1 MKNNTQNEKNTK
13 SQNIVEDKK
22 DSKQQIVKNSLN
34 NGFVAKLI
42 NLPLSHKIVIGCIVI
57 LLIIIL
63 YSLFFS
69 SKEKP
74 KAPVVDTAVLQAEV
88 ITLPAQPAPQST
100 STTLAQLE
108 PPKVSV
114 PLPPVTV
121 PVHDESLHQNDV
133 SPSEEAQY
141 HDENELRTPPI
152 VHNTSSTMNKAIK
165 GTKDVSK
172 LLGEN
177 IIVFGGG
184 AKVQEKS
191 SNDKQ
196 FLGFDGGAIDR
207 VKMKPSDSPKTMA
220 MKLSD
225 LDRTLLQG
233 KIIEGVLESAISTAL
248 SDPGIIRAVISRDVY
263 SENGRNVLI
272 PKGSRVVGTYAAQ
285 GAAGQV
291 TVAVVWNRLI
301 TPSGVDIKIDA
312 KSSDKLGRLGVQG
325 YMDDHWAGQ
334 LASAFLLSFIVPIMT
349 YKMTDQSNSEV
360 VSNSGGNNNGVTTTT
375 TALSQA
381 LSEASGAFQNVANNV
396 VNNRFPQQIIMKVDQ
411 GAAINIFVSKDM
423 YFGDE

>member
-1 MKNNTQNEKNTK
+1 MKNNTQNEKTTK
-13 SQNIVEDKK
+13 SQNVAEDKK
-22 DSKQQIVKNSLN
+22 DNKQQVVKNSLN
-34 NGFVAKLI
+34 NTVLAKFL
-42 NLPLSHKIVIGCIVI
+42 NLPLSHQIVVGCIIV
-57 LLIIIL
+57 LLVIIL
-63 YSLFFS
+63 YSLFFRT
-69 SKEKP
+69 KEKP
-74 KAPVVDTAVLQAEV
+74 KAPVVDAAVLQAEV
-88 ITLPAQPAPQST
+88 ITLPEQPAPQSVAP
-100 STTLAQLE
+100 TLAQLE

-114 PLPPVTV
+114 PLPPVAAIV
-121 PVHDESLHQNDV
+121 SSNEESQDNAPESVKVQHNN
-133 SPSEEAQY
+133 
-141 HDENELRTPPI
+141 ENELQSMPVTQNAEA
-152 VHNTSSTMNKAIK
+152 VGKAIK
-165 GTKDVSK
+165 GTKDISK

-177 IIVFGGG
+177 MIVFGG
-184 AKVQEKS
+184 S
-191 SNDKQ
+191 SKTQDKNSNNQQ
-196 FLGFDGGAIDR
+196 FLGFDGGVIDK

-233 KIIEGVLESAISTAL
+233 KIIEGVLENAISTAL

-272 PKGSRVVGTYAAQ
+272 PKGSRVVGTYSAQ
-285 GAAGQV
+285 GTAGQV
-291 TVAVVWNRLI
+291 TVAVIWNRLI
-301 TPSGVDIKIDA
+301 TPTGIDIKIDA

-334 LASAFLLSFIVPIMT
+334 LASAFLLSFIVPIIT
-349 YKMTDQSNSEV
+349 YKMTDQSDSEV

-381 LSEASGAFQNVANNV
+381 LSQASSSFQSVANNV